1 MKILIAHPSLLQ
13 QNYLRRTLEA
23 AIGNAEIL
31 ATTDLT
37 ETYNLAEHQKPDCA
51 LIAQGLTALPEFEL
65 LTSLFK
71 IMGISCFSLVDGSNS
86 EARLSNFPHIQQLPE
101 RASREDLILALSK
114 LTAKKGAVLPTAQP
128 KRCGASYDPEAI
140 ILIGASTGGIDAL
153 LKVLVHFHSDC
164 PPVLIV
170 QHTGGAFASSLIR
183 LLDGSSPAHV
193 LSAQDAVPLAAGHI
207 YLAPDDQ
214 CHLTLSPG
222 PKLRASLTVG
232 PAVSGHRPSIDALFN
247 SALHRAAKISAA
259 LLTGMGKDGAGGLTQ
274 LRKAGAYTIG
284 QDQKTSVVYG
294 MPRVAKEMGGVCRQL
309 PIQEIGTALLR
320 SCQIKART

>member
-13 QNYLRRTLEA
+13 QNHLKRTLKD
-23 AIGNAEIL
+23 AIGDAEFL
-31 ATTDLT
+31 TTADLT
-37 ETYNLAEHQKPDCA
+37 ETYNLTEHQKPDCV
-51 LIAQGLTALPEFEL
+51 LIAEDLSILPEFEL

-71 IMGISCFSLVDGSNS
+71 IMGISCISLVQSS
-86 EARLSNFPHIQQLPE
+86 RPEARHSTFSQIQQLPE
-101 RASREDLILALSK
+101 RASKEDFTLALSK
-114 LTAKKGAVLPTAQP
+114 LAAKTKTVLQATQP
-128 KRCGASYDPEAI
+128 ERCGANYDPGAI

-153 LKVLVHFHSDC
+153 LKVLTHFHSDC

-183 LLDGSSPAHV
+183 LLDGASPAHV
-193 LSAQDAVPLAAGHI
+193 LPAQDAVPLAAGHI

-222 PKLRASLTVG
+222 PKPRASLKVG
-232 PAVSGHRPSIDALFN
+232 PAVSGHRPSIDALFT

-259 LLTGMGKDGAGGLTQ
+259 LLTGMGKDGASGLTQ
-274 LRKAGAYTIG
+274 LRKAGAHTIG

-294 MPRVAKEMGGVCRQL
+294 MPRVAMEMGGVCQQL
-309 PIQEIGTALLR
+309 PIQDIGAALLR